1 MATIVTGGGRGIG
14 RAITLRI
21 SREGPVV
28 VVGRT
33 PADLESVCREV
44 NDGGGEAEPCAG
56 DVADPATAE
65 RAVGLVAAR
74 GWSVR
79 NLVCNAGI
87 GKSGPT
93 ETFDPD
99 LWRRIFDVNV
109 HGSFYFVRA
118 CLPAMLEQGRGAI
131 VLMSSV
137 AGVRGLAYDAAY
149 TATKHALVGLARS
162 LALEYGKRG
171 IVVVP
176 ICPGFVASEM
186 TDRAVHGL
194 VERQGLSEDEAT
206 RKIAAT
212 NPQRRIIP
220 AEEVAEAVALACSG
234 LVPSLGGHP
243 LMLSGGA

>member
-14 RAITLRI
+14 RAITLRLT
-21 SREGPVV
+21 REGPVV

-44 NDGGGEAEPCAG
+44 AEGGGEAEPCAG
-56 DVADPATAE
+56 DVAEPATAE
-65 RAVGLVAAR
+65 RAVGLAAAR
-74 GWSVR
+74 GWAVR

-87 GKSGPT
+87 GKRGPT
-93 ETFDPD
+93 ETFDPET
-99 LWRRIFDVNV
+99 WRRIFDVNV
-109 HGSFYFVRA
+109 HGSFHFVRA
-118 CLPAMLEQGRGAI
+118 CLPPMLEQGRGAI

-149 TATKHALVGLARS
+149 SATKHALVGLARS

-176 ICPGFVASEM
+176 LCPGFVASEM
-186 TDRAVHGL
+186 TDRAIRGL
-194 VERQGLSEDEAT
+194 VERQGLSEDEST

-220 AEEVAEAVALACSG
+220 AEEIAEAVALACSG
-234 LVPSLGGHP
+234 LIPSLGGHP
-243 LMLSGGA
+243 LMLSGG